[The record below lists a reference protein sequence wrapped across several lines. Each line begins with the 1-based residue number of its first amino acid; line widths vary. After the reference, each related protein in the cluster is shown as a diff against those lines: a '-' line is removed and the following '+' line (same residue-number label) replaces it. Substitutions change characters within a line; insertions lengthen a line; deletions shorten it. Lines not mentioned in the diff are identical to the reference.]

1 MFDVRNKNLANAL
14 KFRFFLHNFCTV
26 VVYDRGLIQK
36 ISMKFWIIIRKIR
49 WIFGISYCRY
59 GDSVYGRLVDSP

>member
-26 VVYDRGLIQK
+26 VVHAPGKKRTPHSTTAKMSAVNKVREIVLRGND
-36 ISMKFWIIIRKIR
+36 
-49 WIFGISYCRY
+49 Y
-59 GDSVYGRLVDSP
+59 GLLYRVGL